1 VAITNNA
8 AAGSQIRLLCMI
20 DRVLNRRMGEPI
32 SKTALVDLLR
42 PEMLPGSTGARK
54 RLPVEISFWA
64 NEGLWKVEEAGLSQ
78 QSPLCSERD
87 LPSRVLRTLI
97 NTEKTVPLLT
107 GTRGQPFLMSVTSVL
122 AQDKYTLRGNE
133 PLTKDAVPTAVG
145 PMINDKMA
153 GVGRRNLNTSNEAE
167 PFLDYAYFLGF
178 TEPYLDGWVMDPTR
192 AIEGVLDNLQLAPAT
207 PIQQFLDRL
216 AEQLPMLDRGKYREL
231 VEPLIIAENWQ
242 PLEGRII
249 SASLSQ
255 ALLRLELT
263 MQLTFNTLSDDPDDW
278 ILQNTDGSQ
287 RRISTVSLGEARK

>member
-1 VAITNNA
+1 MAITNNTG
-8 AAGSQIRLLCMI
+8 AGSQIRLLCMI

-32 SKTALVDLLR
+32 AKTALVDLLR

-54 RLPVEISFWA
+54 RLPAEISFWA
-64 NEGLWKVEEAGLSQ
+64 KEGLWKVEKAGLSQ

-97 NTEKTVPLLT
+97 SSVETEPLLS

-145 PMINDKMA
+145 PMLHNQMA
-153 GVGRRNLNTSNEAE
+153 GVGWRYLNSTNEAE

-192 AIEGVLDNLQLAPAT
+192 AIEGVLDNLQLASAT

-216 AEQLPMLDRGKYREL
+216 AEHLPMLDRGKYREL
-231 VEPLIIAENWQ
+231 VEPMIIAENWQ

-263 MQLTFNTLSDDPDDW
+263 MQLTFNTLSDDPYDW
-278 ILQNTDGSQ
+278 ILQDTNGSQ
-287 RRISTVSLGEARK
+287 RRISTVSVGEARK